1 MSNSSRALTA
11 RIMLIL
17 LAFSAVFLLNI
28 GIFASSEESDVITS
42 AYALEDNVKGRS
54 GAKSN
59 GTAKGSSDSGNILN
73 DIGGQKVNDSDQE
86 MVDFFNNHSWG
97 ATGENLNEASNMM
110 APVTNILGRI
120 AGIAV
125 ILTIA
130 GVVVITSLD
139 LLYIAIPPLRNI
151 LYKPGTNG
159 AGGAMGMSG
168 AQVGGAG
175 SKKPTQW
182 VSDEA
187 VACAA
192 LLGGSASAT
201 PMGMGGMGAMGG
213 MGGMGAMGGA
223 QQNEGMTTK
232 SVIFTYLKKRVFFL
246 ILLGICTI
254 VLTSSAI
261 MGTGVNLANWVLKF
275 ITYFNGKL
283 K

>member
-59 GTAKGSSDSGNILN
+59 GTANGSSGSGNILN

-213 MGGMGAMGGA
+213 MGGMGAMGGT

-275 ITYFNGKL
+275 ITYFNGRL

>member
-11 RIMLIL
+11 RLMLIL

-28 GIFASSEESDVITS
+28 GIFASSDDPDVFTS

-54 GAKSN
+54 GAKSGGTSN
-59 GTAKGSSDSGNILN
+59 GSNNVLDE
-73 DIGGQKVNDSDQE
+73 IGGQKVNDSDQE

-97 ATGENLNEASNMM
+97 ATGDNLNEASNMM

-213 MGGMGAMGGA
+213 IGGMGAMGGA

-232 SVIFTYLKKRVFFL
+232 SVIFTYFKKRVFFL
-246 ILLGICTI
+246 VLLGICTI

>member
-59 GTAKGSSDSGNILN
+59 GAAKGSSGSGNILN

-168 AQVGGAG
+168 AQVGGSG

-275 ITYFNGKL
+275 ITYFNGRL